1 MVFNAKEVISL
12 CRNIR
17 KKGEKKKKKKKK
29 ETCKQYYLHNKEI
42 LQEMLVLNTKTY
54 LKKNRIKKRE
64 KPKKTITKYV

>member
-1 MVFNAKEVISL
+1 MQKRLLACAEISV
-12 CRNIR
+12 
-17 KKGEKKKKKKKK
+17 KKVKKKKKKK